1 MQDNQGTLDVASLGE
16 PVRIRELSFSLV
28 TQDPDGYTIAWAAF
42 LETVLNSTA
51 LVGVRT
57 DTGEVLHLDLSE
69 YGEGKITITQ
79 GADGNVYV
87 YAGDPGH
94 FFRYDIKHRELE
106 DLGVAADPAGYYA
119 AGALAPD
126 GKFYVGSYP
135 NATLVCCDTNTGA
148 VENLGRM
155 ADDERQFYIHPSVA
169 VSDDNVVYCP
179 VGLHHKE
186 LWTYNAGT
194 GERKQILTPDL
205 TELQGAPQ
213 VWTGEDGQVY
223 GKADAETFLCLPD
236 RIETGKTAPARS
248 RPPLMAGDKQVGAI
262 DASGHLTLTY
272 SRTGEVSRLETDY
285 KGKRAWIY
293 SVSCERDGKIYG
305 SCALPGRSFS
315 FDTGSGAMTDLGV
328 LGSGH
333 CQVYDTVSLPEGLFL
348 SSYLGCYV
356 DVLDPDRPIEEDVNP
371 RCLGRVEGQERP
383 VQWCI
388 GPDGMLY
395 SGTEPAKGRLGG
407 TLMRVNP
414 EDDSLK
420 IWPTPVA
427 NQSIEYVAPVPE
439 TSELFCTTSISGG
452 SSSIPTETAGCV
464 FLWDIQKEEMV
475 FRADPVPGT
484 ETYGRAVRGRNGLIY
499 GLAEGKYYAFDP
511 RERTVVHTGDL
522 PVERLSFPQ
531 LNREPVGQQG
541 LIVGL
546 GDDAVYCIDPADHSA
561 RILGRHPSIGS
572 PGKRGAHGFFVTPE
586 GVLYYGSEATL
597 MRYQLEV

>member
-1 MQDNQGTLDVASLGE
+1 MSDEQDTLDVESLGE

-28 TQDPDGYTIAWAAF
+28 TQDPEGHHIAWAAF

-57 DTGEVLHLDLSE
+57 DTGEVLHHDLSE
-69 YGEGKITITQ
+69 YGEGKITITE

-94 FFRYDIKHRELE
+94 FFRYDIKQRLLE
-106 DLGVAADPAGYYA
+106 DLGMAADPAGYYA

-148 VENLGRM
+148 VENVGRM

-179 VGLHHKE
+179 TGLHHKE
-186 LWTYNAGT
+186 LWTYNAAT
-194 GERKQILTPDL
+194 GERKQILPAHL

-223 GKADAETFLCLPD
+223 GKADETTFLCLPD
-236 RIETGKTAPARS
+236 RVELDRTAPARS
-248 RPPLMAGDKQVGAI
+248 RPPLLAGDKQVGAI
-262 DASGHLTLTY
+262 DGSGYLTLTDNE
-272 SRTGEVSRLETDY
+272 TGEVTRLLTEY

-315 FDTGSGAMTDLGV
+315 LDVDSGVMADLGV

-356 DVLDPDRPIEEDVNP
+356 DVLDPDRPIEEGVNP
-371 RCLGRVEGQERP
+371 RCLGRVDGQERP

-407 TLMRVNP
+407 SLMRVNP
-414 EDDSLK
+414 GDDSLK
-420 IWPTPVA
+420 VWPTPVA

-439 TSELFCTTSISGG
+439 TDELFCSTSIHGG
-452 SSSIPTETAGCV
+452 SSAISSEKSGCV
-464 FLWDIQKEEMV
+464 FLWDTKKEEMV

-499 GLAEGKYYAFDP
+499 GLAEGTYYVFDP
-511 RERTVVHTGDL
+511 RARSVVTTGDL
-522 PVERLSFPQ
+522 PVKKLSFPQ
-531 LNREPVGQQG
+531 LNREPVGARG

-546 GDDAVYCIDPADHSA
+546 GDDAVYCIDPADNSA

-572 PGKRGAHGFFVTPE
+572 PGKRRAHGFFVTEE
-586 GVLYYGSEATL
+586 GILYYGSEATL
-597 MRYQLEV
+597 MRCRLAV